1 MAEKACHGIRRVD
14 KYVDPDG
21 REVLA
26 FSPVF
31 GKDKE
36 NEEILLKGAVMI
48 QIGGVAPNG
57 MQMPGRN
64 IRLEW
69 AFPVGTGIKK
79 AFELFDEAAKVEV
92 ERFKKEME
100 EQQKASRIVRAGP
113 VPLPPLLG
121 ANGKP
126 MSIGGKV

>member
-21 REVLA
+21 REVLV
-26 FSPVF
+26 FVPVF
-31 GKDKE
+31 GKEKE
-36 NEEILLKGAVMI
+36 NEEVLIKGAVMVRM
-48 QIGGVAPNG
+48 GGVAPNG
-57 MQMPGRN
+57 MQLPAQN

-79 AFELFDEAAKVEV
+79 AFELFDAAATAEV
-92 ERFKKEME
+92 EKFKKDMDEKA
-100 EQQKASRIVRAGP
+100 KASRIVRAGP
-113 VPLPPLLG
+113 QALSPLLG

-126 MSIGGKV
+126 MKIGG